1 MQELILNHKILKIPI
16 NPGII
21 RKARKRPLRKSLEI
35 IDMKMKILEFNIS
48 IWIKN
53 LLKKIL

>member
-1 MQELILNHKILKIPI
+1 MPELILNHKILKILI
-16 NPGII
+16 SQDII
-21 RKARKRPLRKSLEI
+21 KKEKKRLLKKSLKI

-53 LLKKIL
+53 QTRVRL